1 MKNTHMILDAQ
12 INLRTSAVSRTPEEV
27 LSKTLELTER
37 LARLH
42 PLMKRWYALP
52 SRRKEAYIALED
64 SAAMLYRME
73 RGIEKTR
80 RRFGGFE
87 GFGASLLL
95 ANVDNDRDWR
105 EPGVVVL
112 SLRPGLG
119 VHSLSIEGLEPFGE
133 DISSIMLDA
142 MIESV
147 KIIQPEFACT
157 DVKARS
163 PEGELICYQLDRRL
177 YGYREFFGWMGFVPA
192 QVDHTQLPDA
202 HAVHAVDGLGTV
214 IVSVP
219 GVFDPCDDT
228 QVERVHRLER
238 DLASRDLLPVT
249 DPHFKG

>member
-1 MKNTHMILDAQ
+1 MIIGAQ

-27 LSKTLELTER
+27 LIKAVDLTER
-37 LARLH
+37 LACLH

-52 SRRKEAYIALED
+52 SRRKEKCIALED
-64 SAAMLYRME
+64 SAAMLYMME
-73 RGIEKTR
+73 RDIQKTR

-105 EPGVVVL
+105 KPGVVVL
-112 SLRPGLG
+112 GVRPGLG
-119 VHSLSIEGLEPFGE
+119 RHSLSIDGLEPFGDE
-133 DISSIMLDA
+133 ISSIVLGA

-147 KIIQPEFACT
+147 KVIQPDFACT
-157 DVKARS
+157 DVKGRS
-163 PEGELICYQLDRRL
+163 PESELTYYQIHRRQ
-177 YGYREFFGWMGFVPA
+177 YKHRDFFGWMGYVPA
-192 QVDHTQLPDA
+192 RVDQTQLPDA

-249 DPHFKG
+249 DPHFKA

>member
-1 MKNTHMILDAQ
+1 MILDAQ
-12 INLRTSAVSRTPEEV
+12 VILRTSIVSRTPDEV
-27 LSKTLELTER
+27 LSKALDLTER

-52 SRRKEAYIALED
+52 SRRKEACIALED

-73 RGIEKTR
+73 RDIQKTR

-87 GFGASLLL
+87 GFGASLTL

-112 SLRPGLG
+112 SLRPSLG

-133 DISSIMLDA
+133 DISSIMLGA
-142 MIESV
+142 MIELV
-147 KIIQPEFACT
+147 KVIQPDFACT

-163 PEGELICYQLDRRL
+163 PESELTYYQIHRRQ
-177 YGYREFFGWMGFVPA
+177 YKHRDFFGWMGYVPA
-192 QVDHTQLPDA
+192 RVDQTQLPDA

-228 QVERVHRLER
+228 QVERVHRVER

>member
-1 MKNTHMILDAQ
+1 MILVAQ
-12 INLRTSAVSRTPEEV
+12 INLRKSAVFRTPEEV
-27 LSKTLELTER
+27 LSKAVDLTER

-52 SRRKEAYIALED
+52 SRRKEACIALED

-73 RGIEKTR
+73 RDIQKTR

-87 GFGASLLL
+87 GFGASLTL

-105 EPGVVVL
+105 KPGVVVL
-112 SLRPGLG
+112 SLRPSLG
-119 VHSLSIEGLEPFGE
+119 VHTLSIEGLEPFGE
-133 DISSIMLDA
+133 DISSIMLGA

-147 KIIQPEFACT
+147 QVIQPDFACT
-157 DVKARS
+157 DVKGRS
-163 PEGELICYQLDRRL
+163 PESELIHYQMDRRL
-177 YGYREFFGWMGFVPA
+177 HQHLQFFGWMGFVPA
-192 QVDHTQLPDA
+192 QVEHAQLPDA
-202 HAVHAVDGLGTV
+202 HAVHAVDGLGTI

-219 GVFDPCDDT
+219 GVFDPCDDA

-238 DLASRDLLPVT
+238 DLASYNLLPVT